1 MSDIFER
8 AARAKFRFP
17 STKGDLNTEQ
27 LYDLPLTSKTVGFS
41 LDDVAKRIN
50 ADLKAATEE
59 SFVAV
64 ATNPARGELTAKL
77 DVVKAVIAYKIAE
90 NERRRTAANKAAEK
104 QFLLDL
110 LDKKRGDALG
120 ELSIEEIQARLNALE
135 S

>member
-8 AARAKFRFP
+8 AARAKFRYA
-17 STKGDLNTEQ
+17 SLKGDLNTEQ
-27 LYDLPLTSKTVGFS
+27 LFDLPLTAKSGFS
-41 LDDVAKRIN
+41 LDVVARRIN
-50 ADLKAATEE
+50 ADLKAVTEE
-59 SFVAV
+59 SFVEV
-64 ATNPARGELTAKL
+64 ASNPARGELTAKL

-110 LDKKRGDALG
+110 LDKKRGDALS
-120 ELSIEEIQARLNALE
+120 ELSLEEIQARINALE

>member
-8 AARAKFRFP
+8 AARAKFRYL
-17 STKGDLNTEQ
+17 SLKGDLNTEQ
-27 LYDLPLTSKTVGFS
+27 LFDLPLTAGSGFC
-41 LDDVAKRIN
+41 LDVVARRIN

-59 SFVAV
+59 SFVEV
-64 ATNPARGELTAKL
+64 ASNPARGELTAKL

-90 NERRRTAANKAAEK
+90 NERRRNAVNKAAEK

-110 LDKKRGDALG
+110 LDKKRGDALS
-120 ELSIEEIQARLNALE
+120 ELSLGEIQARLNALE